1 MVVLDCLA
9 VLEVVV
15 EAVLEAAVGVLVAA
29 VQPGR
34 AMTAVQDTEMDTILM
49 LSEVVEEAQEN
60 VLIQAVIFWV
70 MAVFFNG
77 AERLMVMR

>member
-1 MVVLDCLA
+1 M
-9 VLEVVV
+9 

-49 LSEVVEEAQEN
+49 LSEVVEETRNLAPRVWQR
-60 VLIQAVIFWV
+60 FSGRSSG
-70 MAVFFNG
+70 G
-77 AERLMVMR
+77 AI